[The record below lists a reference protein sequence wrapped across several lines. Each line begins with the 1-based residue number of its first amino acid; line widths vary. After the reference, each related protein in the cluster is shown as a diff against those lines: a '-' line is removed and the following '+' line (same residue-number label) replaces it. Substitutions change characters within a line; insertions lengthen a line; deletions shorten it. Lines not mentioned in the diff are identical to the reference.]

1 MGWEYIA
8 EGEGFLT
15 RPTQRKGEET
25 FSLLDQRERKR
36 TRRLKGEEERSVWR
50 ARSLCSAVFLNI
62 GQGPKMVDYLIRV
75 KVAIQRMKMAFD
87 VVYHSYLKG
96 VDLIP
101 AIQVVWGLPYEYI
114 KFMSGHEER

>member
-1 MGWEYIA
+1 
-8 EGEGFLT
+8 
-15 RPTQRKGEET
+15 
-25 FSLLDQRERKR
+25 
-36 TRRLKGEEERSVWR
+36 
-50 ARSLCSAVFLNI
+50 
-62 GQGPKMVDYLIRV
+62 MVDYLIRV